1 MNEKEWKKLL
11 IQGIT
16 LLCIVLLCCVYFD
29 KGSCKKEINVAA
41 KDKKPN
47 IEMGAAAVSTASSIS
62 VESQPKVIVLD
73 AGHGGIDEGAS
84 SANRK
89 VQEKKYTLL
98 LARKVKY
105 LLEQK
110 GIIVCMTRTQDADVT
125 KACRVQ
131 LANTAGANL
140 FVSIHCNTSD
150 AWDTSANGLECLYA
164 TNKKALAAKNKK
176 LAKTILHSLTK
187 TTRLKKRG
195 VIKRNGLYILRK
207 AKIPSTIVE
216 VGYLSNK
223 KDLKTIIKESG
234 QNAIAQGISDGI
246 IQALEGNR

>member
-29 KGSCKKEINVAA
+29 KGSCKKEINAAA

-73 AGHGGIDEGAS
+73 AGHGGMDEGAS

-140 FVSIHCNTSD
+140 FVSI
-150 AWDTSANGLECLYA
+150 
-164 TNKKALAAKNKK
+164 KKHL
-176 LAKTILHSLTK
+176 
-187 TTRLKKRG
+187 
-195 VIKRNGLYILRK
+195 LRK
-207 AKIPSTIVE
+207 TK
-216 VGYLSNK
+216 N
-223 KDLKTIIKESG
+223 
-234 QNAIAQGISDGI
+234 
-246 IQALEGNR
+246 

>member
-11 IQGIT
+11 IQSIT

-29 KGSCKKEINVAA
+29 KGGYQTENNAAA
-41 KDKKPN
+41 KEKKPK
-47 IEMGAAAVSTASSIS
+47 IEMGAAMVSTDSSIV
-62 VESQPKVIVLD
+62 VEDQPKVIVLD
-73 AGHGGIDEGAS
+73 AGHGGMDEGAS
-84 SANRK
+84 SANGK
-89 VQEKKYTLL
+89 AQEKKYTLL
-98 LARKVKY
+98 LAKKVKY

-110 GIIVCMTRTQDADVT
+110 GIIVHMTRTKDTDVT
-125 KACRVQ
+125 KAARVQ
-131 LANTAGANL
+131 LANTAGASL

-164 TNKKALAAKNKK
+164 TNKKALATQNKK
-176 LAKTILHSLTK
+176 LAKTILQSLTN
-187 TTRLKKRG
+187 TTKLKKRG

-223 KDLKTIIKESG
+223 KDLKKIIKESG

-246 IQALEGNR
+246 VQALEGNR

>member
-29 KGSCKKEINVAA
+29 KGSCKKEINAAA

-47 IEMGAAAVSTASSIS
+47 IEMGAAVSTASSIS

-73 AGHGGIDEGAS
+73 AGHGGMDEGAS

-98 LARKVKY
+98 LAKKVKH

-125 KACRVQ
+125 KACRVAISQ
-131 LANTAGANL
+131 YSRCKSFCQYTLQ
-140 FVSIHCNTSD
+140 
-150 AWDTSANGLECLYA
+150 
-164 TNKKALAAKNKK
+164 
-176 LAKTILHSLTK
+176 
-187 TTRLKKRG
+187 
-195 VIKRNGLYILRK
+195 YIGC
-207 AKIPSTIVE
+207 
-216 VGYLSNK
+216 VGYQCKRLGMSLCN
-223 KDLKTIIKESG
+223 E
-234 QNAIAQGISDGI
+234 
-246 IQALEGNR
+246 